1 MPSQRNDLQHSA
13 VVVIDM
19 ANDFVYSGGVIADAG
34 GPDYQQRAQRLIA
47 PLGRLL
53 AAARRAGVT
62 VVYATDA
69 HTPGD
74 SELRKWPPH
83 AMAGSW
89 NAEIVPGLAP
99 EPGDIVLGKQTYS
112 PFLNPAFERTLA
124 ERGLTR
130 LYVTGLHTDCCA
142 RHTSGDAFQRGY
154 DLVGVTDALQAC
166 TDEATQERLES
177 FTHRSS
183 HDPARPAPRARRAG
197 SGWRGRRAPP
207 PGSARPGTR
216 FPTQLRA
223 IARSP
228 RSSRPADRAALASWS
243 SRSSGRSR

>member
-1 MPSQRNDLQHSA
+1 MLSQRSDLQHSA

-19 ANDFVYSGGVIADAG
+19 ANDFVYPGGVIADAG
-34 GPDYQQRAQRLIA
+34 GPDYQQRAQRIIA

-69 HTPGD
+69 HRPGD

-99 EPGDIVLGKQTYS
+99 EPGDVVLGKQTYS
-112 PFLNPAFERTLA
+112 PFLNPEFQCMLE

-130 LYVTGLHTDCCA
+130 LYITGLHTDCCA

-154 DLVGVTDALQAC
+154 DLVWVTDALQAF
-166 TDEATQERLES
+166 TDEA
-177 FTHRSS
+177 H
-183 HDPARPAPRARRAG
+183 RAG
-197 SGWRGRRAPP
+197 LEYFKTWYA
-207 PGSARPGTR
+207 TD
-216 FPTQLRA
+216 PTNQLRTVDELVA
-223 IARSP
+223 EWGAVP
-228 RSSRPADRAALASWS
+228 EPAVA
-243 SRSSGRSR
+243 